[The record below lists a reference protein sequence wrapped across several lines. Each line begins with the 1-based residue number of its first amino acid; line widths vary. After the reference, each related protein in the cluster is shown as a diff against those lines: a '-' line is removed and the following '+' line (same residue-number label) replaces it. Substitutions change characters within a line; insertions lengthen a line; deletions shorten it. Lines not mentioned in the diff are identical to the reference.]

1 MRKPLTCAFGFAA
14 LTAAAILAAKPL
26 AAASN
31 TDEQNFALVEKGR
44 ALATASDCVACHTR
58 PDGGKPFAGG
68 RPIETP
74 FGSITAPNITP
85 DRDTGIGAWSD
96 ADFDKAVR
104 QGIRR
109 DGGRLY
115 PAMPFTAFAK
125 MSREDV
131 LAIRAYLRTVPPVH
145 NPVVANTLPF
155 PFNIRAS
162 MRFWDW
168 LYFKPGEFKP
178 DPNKSAAWN
187 RGAFL
192 VLGPGHCGACHTPK
206 TFLGGD
212 KDSKFLQGGVL
223 QGWFAPNITNDS
235 VNGLGRWS
243 GADIANFLKTGH
255 NSSTAATGLMA
266 EEIMHSSSHFNAAD
280 LDAIATYLK
289 SLPGQNNEVAPAAKD
304 DPAIVAGGAIY
315 RDQCSACHGL
325 DGKGVPRLFPSL
337 ADSAMVRSKD
347 PTTLVRIVL
356 RGARSVATKDEPT
369 APGMPS
375 FGKTLDDAQV
385 AAVVSYVRNAW
396 KPAAAPVSKD
406 KVERIRKDV
415 QARVE

>member
-1 MRKPLTCAFGFAA
+1 MRKRATSIALGATAALVPLLVAMQSVVADSPDSQAFGQIQNGRYLAIAA
-14 LTAAAILAAKPL
+14 
-26 AAASN
+26 
-31 TDEQNFALVEKGR
+31 
-44 ALATASDCVACHTR
+44 DCAACHTV
-58 PDGGKPFAGG
+58 PDSGKPFAGG
-68 RPIETP
+68 RAIETP
-74 FGSITAPNITP
+74 FGNIVAPNITP

-223 QGWFAPNITNDS
+223 QGWLARSPS
-235 VNGLGRWS
+235 ARS
-243 GADIANFLKTGH
+243 CKARR
-255 NSSTAATGLMA
+255 TAAA
-266 EEIMHSSSHFNAAD
+266 
-280 LDAIATYLK
+280 
-289 SLPGQNNEVAPAAKD
+289 
-304 DPAIVAGGAIY
+304 
-315 RDQCSACHGL
+315 
-325 DGKGVPRLFPSL
+325 RLS
-337 ADSAMVRSKD
+337 
-347 PTTLVRIVL
+347 
-356 RGARSVATKDEPT
+356 
-369 APGMPS
+369 
-375 FGKTLDDAQV
+375 
-385 AAVVSYVRNAW
+385 
-396 KPAAAPVSKD
+396 
-406 KVERIRKDV
+406 
-415 QARVE
+415 

>member
-14 LTAAAILAAKPL
+14 LAAAAILAAKPL

-31 TDEQNFALVEKGR
+31 TDEQSFSLIEKGR

-155 PFNIRAS
+155 
-162 MRFWDW
+162 
-168 LYFKPGEFKP
+168 
-178 DPNKSAAWN
+178 
-187 RGAFL
+187 
-192 VLGPGHCGACHTPK
+192 V
-206 TFLGGD
+206 
-212 KDSKFLQGGVL
+212 
-223 QGWFAPNITNDS
+223 
-235 VNGLGRWS
+235 
-243 GADIANFLKTGH
+243 
-255 NSSTAATGLMA
+255 
-266 EEIMHSSSHFNAAD
+266 
-280 LDAIATYLK
+280 
-289 SLPGQNNEVAPAAKD
+289 
-304 DPAIVAGGAIY
+304 
-315 RDQCSACHGL
+315 
-325 DGKGVPRLFPSL
+325 
-337 ADSAMVRSKD
+337 VR
-347 PTTLVRIVL
+347 TVT
-356 RGARSVATKDEPT
+356 
-369 APGMPS
+369 
-375 FGKTLDDAQV
+375 
-385 AAVVSYVRNAW
+385 
-396 KPAAAPVSKD
+396 
-406 KVERIRKDV
+406 
-415 QARVE
+415 